1 MKKLFTMAA
10 IAAMSLTACTNKANT
25 AEESLDF
32 EEATPEAV
40 VSSLAEKVQSGDATA
55 ITEAVETVQAELQEI
70 VENGDVEKAAAYAS
84 QIKAFVEQNASKLQE
99 LNVNTLT
106 LSDIINAVQAL
117 PAAAESTA
125 QDAAAAVESDAV
137 AAKDAAVEAAK
148 SQADAAAVDAG
159 KAQVNQAVQNAQ
171 NKANEAVQDAQ
182 NKANEA
188 VQNAQNK
195 ANEAVQGA
203 ANQANQAINDAVKKL
218 QGQ

>member
-106 LSDIINAVQAL
+106 LSDIINTVQAL

-148 SQADAAAVDAG
+148 SQADAAVEAG

-171 NKANEAVQDAQ
+171 D
-182 NKANEA
+182 KANEA

>member
-106 LSDIINAVQAL
+106 LSDIINSVQAL

-148 SQADAAAVDAG
+148 SQADAAVEAG
-159 KAQVNQAVQNAQ
+159 KAQVNQAVQN
-171 NKANEAVQDAQ
+171 AQ

>member
-1 MKKLFTMAA
+1 MANGLGNADKL
-10 IAAMSLTACTNKANT
+10 I
-25 AEESLDF
+25 
-32 EEATPEAV
+32 
-40 VSSLAEKVQSGDATA
+40 EKVQSGDATA

-106 LSDIINAVQAL
+106 LSDIINTVQAL

-148 SQADAAAVDAG
+148 SQADAAVEAG

-171 NKANEAVQDAQ
+171 D
-182 NKANEA
+182 KANEA

>member
-99 LNVNTLT
+99 LNVNTLA

-148 SQADAAAVDAG
+148 SQADAAVEAG
-159 KAQVNQAVQNAQ
+159 KAQVNQAVQN
-171 NKANEAVQDAQ
+171 AQ